1 MIKNRQKS
9 TFSIAFTLVELL
21 VVITII
27 GLLAGLAIPAINGGL
42 KSSKAGACLS
52 NLHQIGVATM
62 AYAADN
68 SFKLPDAG
76 TDGKGDVWVKTI
88 ATYIN
93 TGTKSKKSI
102 FVCPG
107 CEKPVQEGTGDEM
120 ALTYGVHSG
129 LMPLGGTA
137 SNGWALW
144 SGYPNATVSDNQ
156 NRAIENSYSD
166 IYGAPAGTVL
176 PPSVSDSQRSGK
188 LWQVY
193 WYQGSTAAPLSSATY
208 KQFAGADASL
218 LKGQTI
224 SFDALTFSSS
234 YDSYNSSGSFATMFV
249 KYFDSNWAYLGG
261 ESLNLKPNPTNSWIS
276 NNMTFNVGTAAN
288 IATIQIGFENSQV
301 NWGGGSVYVDNVSI
315 SNVPE
320 PSTVSLLGFGV
331 AGLIATRLRRRS

>member
-1 MIKNRQKS
+1 MKRVLS
-9 TFSIAFTLVELL
+9 LMLAGIA
-21 VVITII
+21 
-27 GLLAGLAIPAINGGL
+27 LLANQ
-42 KSSKAGACLS
+42 SHS
-52 NLHQIGVATM
+52 VTFF
-62 AYAADN
+62 ADDFE
-68 SFKLPDAG
+68 S
-76 TDGKGDVWVKTI
+76 
-88 ATYIN
+88 
-93 TGTKSKKSI
+93 
-102 FVCPG
+102 
-107 CEKPVQEGTGDEM
+107 
-120 ALTYGVHSG
+120 
-129 LMPLGGTA
+129 TA

-208 KQFAGADASL
+208 KQFAGADANL